1 MVILDNY
8 VSSFNKYFST
18 PDIAPWKL
26 VNNLSQI
33 LTDMIM
39 QLEDNYIINNR
50 IAIHKTA
57 IIENNVVLKAPVI
70 IGMNCFVGANS
81 YLRQGVFLTKSVTI
95 GTNCEIKSSVIFEN
109 SSIAHFNFIGD
120 SIIGNYVNFEAGS
133 ITANHYNERIIK
145 NIYVMHNDISID
157 TKCFKFGSVVGDH
170 SKIGANAVLS
180 PGTLLNKNTIVK
192 RLQLIEQHP

>member
-1 MVILDNY
+1 MILLNNY
-8 VSSFNKYFST
+8 ISCFKNYF
-18 PDIAPWKL
+18 PNQELAPWEL

-33 LTDMIM
+33 ITDMM
-39 QLEDNYIINNR
+39 LQLGNDYIIKDG

-57 IIENNVVLKAPVI
+57 IIENNVVFKAPII
-70 IGMNCFVGANS
+70 IGMNCFIGANS
-81 YLRQGVFLTKSVTI
+81 YLRQGVLLIRSVTI
-95 GTNCEIKSSVIFEN
+95 GTNCEIKTSVIFEN

-120 SIIGNYVNFEAGS
+120 SIIGSHVNFEAGS

-157 TKCFKFGSVVGDH
+157 TKSFKFGSVVGDH